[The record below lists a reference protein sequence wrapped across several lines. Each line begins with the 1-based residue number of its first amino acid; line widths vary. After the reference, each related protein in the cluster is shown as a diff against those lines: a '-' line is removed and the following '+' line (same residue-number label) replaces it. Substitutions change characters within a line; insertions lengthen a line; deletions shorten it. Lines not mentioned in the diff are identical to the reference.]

1 MENTTLVITDPQ
13 LILRI
18 ISLLAS
24 PLDAQNFANTC
35 RVYHRQLRP
44 TVQSLCAWY
53 NSPSLLPNMYEL
65 LFACNMLQHASVFRL
80 DIPLAMPWK
89 RSYYTEQLRQF
100 WMLNVPLVFLMKRD
114 LILNWSRE
122 AAPCNFERL
131 SALPTKTVS
140 DVLELMLDTR
150 TSQSLEHNFAN
161 LVTAVGAVPIL
172 LDAEFE
178 IRLQQARSLQQ
189 LCQLNEAAVQNHTM
203 RELQQCL
210 DSGQPLKIEMY
221 EQDSLDSAYQSV
233 KPIVTEI
240 PRLDHKKGRFFLRL
254 RFPNEPETQNMIF
267 EWRPEN
273 AMFRARRKCTLR
285 SSPYLKPKE
294 YSMRLRPARYSVS

>member
-1 MENTTLVITDPQ
+1 
-13 LILRI
+13 
-18 ISLLAS
+18 
-24 PLDAQNFANTC
+24 
-35 RVYHRQLRP
+35 
-44 TVQSLCAWY
+44 
-53 NSPSLLPNMYEL
+53 
-65 LFACNMLQHASVFRL
+65 
-80 DIPLAMPWK
+80 
-89 RSYYTEQLRQF
+89 
-100 WMLNVPLVFLMKRD
+100 MLNVPLVFLMKRE

-122 AAPCNFERL
+122 VAPRNFERL

-161 LVTAVGAVPIL
+161 LVTAVDAVPIL
-172 LDAEFE
+172 LDAELE

-233 KPIVTEI
+233 KPIVTEM
-240 PRLDHKKGRFFLRL
+240 PKLDHKKGRFLLRL
-254 RFPNEPETQNMIF
+254 RFPNEPETQDMIF
-267 EWRPEN
+267 EWRPEK
-273 AMFRARRKCTLR
+273 AMFRARRKCTLK
-285 SSPYLKPKE
+285 SSPYSKPKE
-294 YSMRLRPARYSVS
+294 YSMRLRPARYNVS

>member
-1 MENTTLVITDPQ
+1 MENTILVITDLQ

-18 ISLLAS
+18 LSLLTS

-35 RVYHRQLRP
+35 RVYYQQLRP

-65 LFACNMLQHASVFRL
+65 LFACNMLQHASACSL
-80 DIPLAMPWK
+80 HIPLAMPST
-89 RSYYTEQLRQF
+89 RTNYTQQLRQF
-100 WMLNVPLVFLMKRD
+100 WMDNVPLVFLMKRE

-122 AAPCNFERL
+122 VAPRNFERL
-131 SALPTKTVS
+131 SALPMDTVS
-140 DVLELMLDTR
+140 DVLALMLNIR
-150 TSQSLEHNFAN
+150 VSRSPEHNFAN
-161 LVTAVGAVPIL
+161 LMTAASAVPVL
-172 LDAEFE
+172 LDTEFE
-178 IRLQQARSLQQ
+178 RGLQNARSLRQ

-203 RELQQCL
+203 YELQQCL

-221 EQDSLDSAYQSV
+221 EQDNPDSVYQSV

-240 PRLDHKKGRFFLRL
+240 PRLDHKKGRFFLRM
-254 RFPNEPETQNMIF
+254 RFPNEPETQDMIF

-273 AMFRARRKCTLR
+273 AMFRARRKCTLM
-285 SSPYLKPKE
+285 SSPYAKPKE
-294 YSMRLRPARYSVS
+294 YSMRLQPARYSVS